1 MNDNYF
7 RPRRFTILPEI
18 IKTLIAIN
26 LTFFVAT
33 IVINNVFGVSM
44 EEYLGLYLP
53 ISDNF
58 SPIQVVTHIF
68 MHSRYNYMHIL
79 INMFMLWMFGSRL
92 ENMWGGKRF
101 LVFYLITGFGGAL
114 LHWFAS
120 YIEFSWVASELSP
133 NLLAMIKN
141 EGNDILM
148 SGRNFTNTAAAKAN
162 LLLNRPTIGA
172 SGAVY
177 GVMMAFAMMFPYER
191 IYLYFLFP
199 IQIRYFVMAI
209 IVIELLSGVSANG
222 GTIAHFAH
230 LGGMLFGY
238 ILIKYWRKK
247 NEVY

>member
-1 MNDNYF
+1 MSQEYF
-7 RPRRFTILPEI
+7 RPRKFSILPEI

-26 LTFFVAT
+26 LTCFVGA
-33 IVINNVFGVSM
+33 IVIENVFGIRI

-53 ISDNF
+53 LSDQFN
-58 SPIQVVTHIF
+58 PIQIITHIF
-68 MHSRYNYMHIL
+68 LHSRYNFMHIL
-79 INMFMLWMFGSRL
+79 INMLMLWMFGSRL
-92 ENMWGGKRF
+92 ENIWGGKRF
-101 LVFYLITGFGGAL
+101 LAFYLITGFGGAL
-114 LHWFAS
+114 LHWVTS
-120 YIEFSWVASELSP
+120 YAEYLWITSDLSEALIDDVRNRGSQ
-133 NLLAMIKN
+133 A
-141 EGNDILM
+141 LM
-148 SGRNFTNTAAAKAN
+148 SGRNFVEPALAKAN

-199 IQIRYFVMAI
+199 IQVRYFVVGLIA
-209 IVIELLSGVSANG
+209 IELISGFQAH

-238 ILIKYWRKK
+238 LLIKYWRSK